1 MLGRLETRG
10 LQLVTANWP
19 MKLTALALAA
29 VLWAAVASDQ
39 PTSQRLPIT
48 LQVQGPADRP
58 LTQGIP
64 EIHGIFSGP
73 SRELLK
79 LYASAPV
86 LRLTI
91 PDSVPDSLYTVQLN
105 PGAVEITKQ
114 IDARVESLDP
124 ASVTFTLE
132 TVGRR
137 TVPVVAR
144 VTGRPDSG
152 FAMFGGISVSPGSVL
167 VVGPRPRLDGIR
179 QVSTVPVDLA
189 GFSGAIRRAVR
200 LDTAGLGP
208 VRVMRQ
214 EVEIS
219 TEVGPL
225 SERVLMGVPVVVR
238 GERGRGW
245 ASEPPAVIVTVRGP
259 RARLQRLTRD
269 SVEVSALSDGTGR
282 RGPVRLRVVAPL
294 GMEGSATPDTAIVQR
309 RSRG

>member
-1 MLGRLETRG
+1 MLGRLKAPG
-10 LQLVTANWP
+10 LHLLTANWP

-29 VLWAAVASDQ
+29 VMWAAVASDQ
-39 PTSQRLPIT
+39 PATQRLPIA
-48 LQVQGPADRP
+48 LQVQAPAERP
-58 LTQGIP
+58 LTQAPP
-64 EIHGIFSGP
+64 EVYGIFSGP

-86 LRLTI
+86 LRVSI
-91 PDSVPDSLYTVQLN
+91 PDSVPDSLYTVQLS
-105 PGAVEITKQ
+105 PAAVEITKQ
-114 IDARVESLDP
+114 VDVRVERIDP
-124 ASVTFTLE
+124 ARLTFTLE

-167 VVGPRPRLDGIR
+167 VVGPRPRLNLIR
-179 QVSTVPVDLA
+179 QVTTVPVDLA
-189 GFSGAIRRAVR
+189 GVSGSVRRAVR
-200 LDTAGLGP
+200 LDTAGLGA

-225 SERVLMGVPVVVR
+225 SERVLMGVPVVIR
-238 GERGRGW
+238 GARGW

-269 SVEVSALSDGTGR
+269 SIEVSALADLTGR